1 MTPANNF
8 QSLKYRKVWLII
20 GWILILAVIY
30 LTLTPKPP
38 HLMDEIRFGDK
49 IGHFV
54 SYALLMFWFCQL
66 YISRRHRLFLAGAFV
81 LMGITLEYLQGLG
94 GVRMYEVA
102 DMFANSTGV
111 LIGALM
117 IIFGSDRF
125 LYFLEKKMG

>member
-1 MTPANNF
+1 M
-8 QSLKYRKVWLII
+8 I
-20 GWILILAVIY
+20 GWILIIMVIF

-38 HLMDEIRFGDK
+38 QLMDEIKFGDK

-54 SYALLMFWFCQL
+54 SYALLMFWFCQI
-66 YISRRHRLFLAGAFV
+66 YIVRRHRLFLAGTFV

-117 IIFGSDRF
+117 IVFGSDRF
-125 LYFLEKKMG
+125 LFFLEKKMGVNTGSEY